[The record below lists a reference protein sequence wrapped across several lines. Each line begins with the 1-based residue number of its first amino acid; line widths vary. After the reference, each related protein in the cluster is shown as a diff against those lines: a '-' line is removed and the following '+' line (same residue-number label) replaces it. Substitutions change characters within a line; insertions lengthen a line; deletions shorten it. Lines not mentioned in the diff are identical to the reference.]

1 MYEIAIRILEII
13 GTVAFAVSGSLVAIG
28 KKLDLFGVLFLGCIT
43 AVGGG
48 MLRDVLIGQVP
59 PRVFSDS
66 IIIVIAALT
75 AILVFV
81 FAYVTRSHFSDF
93 TAIIETVNN
102 VFDALGLSLF
112 SVLGT
117 EIACKAGYDNKILFC
132 LLMGMTTGVGGGIFR
147 DVLANTV
154 PYVLKKHIYALA
166 SLAGCTVYFVM
177 RKFDINTTF
186 GAAVA
191 MTCVFVIRMLATRY
205 HWKLPRA
212 EG

>member
-59 PRVFSDS
+59 PRIFSDS
-66 IIIVIAALT
+66 IIIVIAAAA
-75 AILVFV
+75 AIAVFF
-81 FAYVTRSHFSDF
+81 FAYFTRNHFSDF
-93 TAIIETVNN
+93 TVIIETVNN

-117 EIACKAGYDNKILFC
+117 EIACKAGYENKMLFC

-166 SLAGCTVYFVM
+166 SLAGCTIYYLLRRIDVN
-177 RKFDINTTF
+177 ITI
-186 GAAVA
+186 GAVIA
-191 MTCVFVIRMLATRY
+191 MVCIFVIRMLATIY
-205 HWKLPRA
+205 HWKLPKV